1 MVRSRSNDVKGGEPG
16 AEHDANVLF
25 DTWRLS
31 RAVGALLDAVL
42 APGGLTADE
51 FGVYSVL
58 AGASGITPTEL
69 ARWMAA
75 PPSTVSSYVTRFERR
90 GHVERVANPG
100 DQRSYLI
107 RLTPAGR
114 RAHTQAS
121 AGVAPTLARVLAALG
136 DQEAAVRAALRSLLA
151 AVESARTPDVTRS

>member
-1 MVRSRSNDVKGGEPG
+1 MVRSRSNGVKGEGG
-16 AEHDANVLF
+16 GEHDANVLF

-31 RAVGALLDAVL
+31 RTVGALLDAVL
-42 APGGLTADE
+42 APGSLTADE

-58 AGASGITPTEL
+58 AGVDGITPTEL

-75 PPSTVSSYVTRFERR
+75 PPSTVSSYVARFERR

-114 RAHTQAS
+114 RAHSQAS
-121 AGVAPTLARVLAALG
+121 AGVAPALAGVVDALG
-136 DQEAAVRAALRSLLA
+136 DQEGDVRAALGTLLA
-151 AVESARTPDVTRS
+151 AVEHVRTPEGARS